1 LIEVALV
8 SRDPIVVLL
17 PSVRLVVEFPALE
30 DTLEEDVIGG
40 GGNRVIVVA
49 LPVRLLNAPSVP
61 YRESDLGILSRVS
74 FLMGDFKSRL
84 GAAPE
89 ADLGRL

>member
-17 PSVRLVVEFPALE
+17 PSVRLEVEFPALE

-40 GGNRVIVVA
+40 GGSRVILVA

-61 YRESDLGILSRVS
+61 YRESGLGILSRVS
-74 FLMGDFKSRL
+74 FLMEDFKSRL

>member
-17 PSVRLVVEFPALE
+17 PSVKLEVEFPALE

-61 YRESDLGILSRVS
+61 HRESGLGIRSSAS
-74 FLMGDFKSRL
+74 FLMGDFKSGL
-84 GAAPE
+84 GAVPE
-89 ADLGRL
+89 TDLGRL

>member
-1 LIEVALV
+1 LTEVALV

-17 PSVRLVVEFPALE
+17 PSVKLEVEFPALE

-49 LPVRLLNAPSVP
+49 LPVRLLNALSVP
-61 YRESDLGILSRVS
+61 HRESGLGILCRVS
-74 FLMGDFKSRL
+74 FLMGVFKSRL
-84 GAAPE
+84 GATAE

>member
-1 LIEVALV
+1 MIEVALV
-8 SRDPIVVLL
+8 SLDPIVVLL
-17 PSVRLVVEFPALE
+17 PSVKLEVEFPTLE

-49 LPVRLLNAPSVP
+49 LPVRLLNALSVP
-61 YRESDLGILSRVS
+61 YLDSGLGILCRVS
-74 FLMGDFKSRL
+74 FLMGDSKSGL
-84 GAAPE
+84 GTMPE

>member
-1 LIEVALV
+1 V

-17 PSVRLVVEFPALE
+17 PSVKLEVEFPALE

-49 LPVRLLNAPSVP
+49 LPVRLLNALSVP
-61 YRESDLGILSRVS
+61 HRESGLGILCRVS
-74 FLMGDFKSRL
+74 FLMGVFKSRL
-84 GAAPE
+84 GATAE